1 MHEVKIPQAI
11 LDACIRLR
19 GRVHAFESIEPERTA
34 LLVIDM
40 QNAWVEAG
48 LSPLEIPET
57 RTIIPNINKLA
68 EAVRAAGGLVAWTQ
82 SVFDEDWTRRI
93 YQNFGPPEW
102 RERIIAD
109 SKVGAYGHE
118 IAAAMDVRPEDLRV
132 AKTRPSA
139 FIQGSS
145 DLEAELRRRGRDT
158 LIITGTL
165 TNACCES
172 SARDASALGFSNI
185 KVSDAM
191 ATRTDVEHNA
201 TLTNVIQLVADVMT
215 TAEVLALLGPSA
227 SE

>member
-68 EAVRAAGGLVAWTQ
+68 EAVRAAGGIVAWTQ
-82 SVFDEDWTRRI
+82 SVFDEDWTRQI
-93 YQNFGPPEW
+93 YQKFGPPEW

-109 SKVGAYGHE
+109 SKVGGLRPRNCRRHGCQPEGPAGGENAPQRLHSGIVLSRGGTAPSGPRYAYHHRHFDQR
-118 IAAAMDVRPEDLRV
+118 ML
-132 AKTRPSA
+132 
-139 FIQGSS
+139 
-145 DLEAELRRRGRDT
+145 
-158 LIITGTL
+158 
-165 TNACCES
+165 
-172 SARDASALGFSNI
+172 
-185 KVSDAM
+185 
-191 ATRTDVEHNA
+191 
-201 TLTNVIQLVADVMT
+201 
-215 TAEVLALLGPSA
+215 
-227 SE
+227 